1 MNINKVIPINK
12 VGIVVEMTVSSSN
25 GVGKTSLTHLLNIYE
40 FSQVDKK
47 TIKRSILIS
56 K

>member
-1 MNINKVIPINK
+1 LFPLNK

-25 GVGKTSLTHLLNIYE
+25 GVGKARLTHLLNIHE
-40 FSQVDKK
+40 FSRQVK
-47 TIKRSILIS
+47 TIKRRILIS